1 MTCIPLLGMDM
12 KSITKLNSTQASIF
26 SRRRNS
32 PCINLL
38 FTNEISE
45 ENTAASPWTTNC
57 VFQSKK
63 KVLRLKITAAPVST
77 CVLISSSISTL
88 CLFTIWGK
96 FIHLFTNGAL
106 CTFLEHIH
114 SLIENTEK
122 PHMLFRHGCLLKG
135 KKNEIAEPRPNHAPP
150 HNEVAQCWNS
160 SGRDTLCL

>member
-1 MTCIPLLGMDM
+1 MKFNSGFYLLKKKEFPMYKFAFHKWDFWGKYSSNSMDYQLCL
-12 KSITKLNSTQASIF
+12 SV
-26 SRRRNS
+26 
-32 PCINLL
+32 P
-38 FTNEISE
+38 
-45 ENTAASPWTTNC
+45 
-57 VFQSKK
+57 KK

-77 CVLISSSISTL
+77 CVLISSSISAL